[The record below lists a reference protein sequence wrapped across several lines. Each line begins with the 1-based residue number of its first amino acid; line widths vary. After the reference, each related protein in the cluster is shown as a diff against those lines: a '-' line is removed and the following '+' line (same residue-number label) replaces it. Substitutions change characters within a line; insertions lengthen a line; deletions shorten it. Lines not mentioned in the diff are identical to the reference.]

1 MRFQLITD
9 LDDNASG
16 PLQDRALHYGDGL
29 FETMLMREGQIALW
43 QHHYERLRDSAA
55 KLSIGCPQQLDLE
68 RALDGYRAL
77 GKDQIIKLILSRGC
91 SGRGLVWP
99 RHAEPVVYLLSYP
112 FDPAVA
118 ATDIRAV
125 VLDEW
130 LPLNPKLA
138 GLKHLNRLDYVLA
151 SEQLARLEGFN
162 EALLCDQQG
171 YLVEGL
177 VHNLF
182 FTLDAELHTPE
193 LDRCGV
199 AGVMRAGIIKKLKA
213 VGKRVTIGRYRQQD
227 ILRASAVVY
236 CNSVHGIRP
245 VTCVDSTSFDS
256 RPLVN
261 ELQALFHAAETA

>member
-1 MRFQLITD
+1 MRFQLVTD

-29 FETMLMREGQIALW
+29 FETMLMREGRIALW
-43 QHHYERLRDSAA
+43 QEHYARLHDSAA
-55 KLSIGCPQQLDLE
+55 RLSMGCPRQSDLAL
-68 RALDGYRAL
+68 ALDGYRAL
-77 GKDQIIKLILSRGC
+77 GTDLIIKLILSRGC
-91 SGRGLVWP
+91 AGRGLVWP
-99 RHAEPVVYLLSYP
+99 QHAEPVVYLLSYP
-112 FDPAVA
+112 LDQGVGVS
-118 ATDIRAV
+118 DIHAI

-130 LPLNPKLA
+130 LPLNPRLA

-151 SEQLARLEGFN
+151 SEQLAEREGFN

-171 YLVEGL
+171 DLVEGI

-182 FTLDAELHTPE
+182 FTLDGDLHTPE

-199 AGVMRAGIIKKLKA
+199 SGVMRGAIIKKLKA
-213 VGKRVTIGRYRQQD
+213 VGKRVTIGRYRKQD
-227 ILRASAVVY
+227 ILRASAVVC

-245 VTCVDSTSFDS
+245 VTRVDSTSFDS